1 MPNDPQSVKT
11 RLFLLFFDLAKI
23 RFSNSSIFRW
33 AQAYCKENNWYA
45 VLLCIIFVILNS
57 RRFNFKC
64 ATKFTVSP
72 NILLKTCFKNDYDFN
87 KIFSQGTKQIIS
99 INRTKFI
106 FSISQR
112 SSRVM
117 KNRIESW
124 FFAPSLAGK
133 GEGCFSCFFF
143 LPILNKSENPISVLI
158 LNRQSSFWEN
168 PPVYHRETKIYK
180 SFYKIFFLNF
190 SV

>member
-1 MPNDPQSVKT
+1 MHYLSDLKFKTVK
-11 RLFLLFFDLAKI
+11 LQK
-23 RFSNSSIFRW
+23 
-33 AQAYCKENNWYA
+33 
-45 VLLCIIFVILNS
+45 
-57 RRFNFKC
+57 
-64 ATKFTVSP
+64 ATKFTVCP
-72 NILLKTCFKNDYDFN
+72 NIILSFKNYYDFG
-87 KIFSQGTKQIIS
+87 KILSQGTEKYFDKQNEIY
-99 INRTKFI
+99 
-106 FSISQR
+106 FSIKQR

-124 FFAPSLAGK
+124 FFAPSFAGK

-180 SFYKIFFLNF
+180 SFYKQFFPQFFCQKWTLNF
-190 SV
+190 GEEQKSCRDVA